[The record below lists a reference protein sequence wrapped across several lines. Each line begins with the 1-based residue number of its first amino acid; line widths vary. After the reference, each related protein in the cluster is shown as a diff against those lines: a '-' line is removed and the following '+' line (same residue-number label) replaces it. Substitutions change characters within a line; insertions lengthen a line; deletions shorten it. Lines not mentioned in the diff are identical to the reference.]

1 MASGI
6 HHWHPNGTVDQTP
19 VNGNRGAAQTPQVT
33 GSLGADHINVA
44 ATNGQTGS
52 TNAQNGF
59 RLGDFSV
66 DEGRPMKVIVIG
78 AGMSG
83 ILAGIRCHFC
93 FIFDILYY

>member
-19 VNGNRGAAQTPQVT
+19 VNGNRDAAQTLQVT
-33 GSLGADHINVA
+33 GSLGAEHTNVA

-52 TNAQNGF
+52 TNSQNGF

-83 ILAGIRCHFC
+83 ILAGISVSQTSS
-93 FIFDILYY
+93 